1 MLVGRSARS
10 GTRRALPWLL
20 VACWLGLAVYCTH
33 LVLTVRGLRHEV
45 GSRVGWLVDADAART
60 SAHRAVHNAVSA
72 LPHTPDT
79 ERAKLA
85 SALELK
91 LHGTIPTQALREATR
106 TWRDA
111 PPTDRAEVTRLL
123 AQAGQEYDEAIAAA
137 IRRVRAEIG
146 SRTTKLAELWDHLYL
161 LVAVCLAV
169 GGAFSWIF
177 ARSMRQRER
186 LEMGTRAQRKLI
198 ETVQSAIFVVSPQ
211 GKIVFINE
219 AARSVFGYAPDE
231 LIGKKLVDLVDAGVR
246 KRDRRAFVS
255 VMQGESIFNHE
266 TLCVHKTGRRFPM
279 LCNASALRDAR
290 GVTVGGIGTA
300 SDISELKSMQQ
311 QLIRNERQHAL
322 DALAS
327 GVAHDFSNLLTVILG
342 KAEGELTERP
352 GTRRLVAIRDTAERA
367 RRIVERLLVFS
378 EQRTSSRSRL
388 DLSAAVERMG
398 GFLESLLG
406 EHGKLLIQLP
416 GEGVEVDADWSQVEQ
431 VVMNL
436 VINARD
442 AVAPDGE
449 VRVRVMRAT
458 IDETRARELGMEPG
472 IWGCLEVAD
481 DGSGMD
487 TDTLGRA
494 FEPFFTTKERGQG
507 TGLGLATVQGIIQQH
522 GGIVHAES
530 RAEEGTVMTVLLPL
544 SVLQTPVST

>member
-1 MLVGRSARS
+1 MLVGRSTRS

-33 LVLTVRGLRHEV
+33 LVLTVRALRNEV
-45 GSRVGWLVDADAART
+45 GSRAVWLIEADAART
-60 SAHRAVHNAVSA
+60 AAHRAVHNAVSA
-72 LPHTPDT
+72 LPHTPAAART
-79 ERAKLA
+79 KLA
-85 SALELK
+85 AALELK
-91 LHGTIPTQALREATR
+91 LRGTVPTQALREATR
-106 TWRDA
+106 AWRDA
-111 PPTDRAEVTRLL
+111 PPTERAEVTRLL
-123 AQAGQEYDEAIAAA
+123 AQAGQEYDEAVAAA
-137 IRRVRAEIG
+137 IRAMRAEIAPR
-146 SRTTKLAELWDHLYL
+146 SVKLGELWDHLYL
-161 LVAVCLAV
+161 LVAVCLAI
-169 GGAFSWIF
+169 GGAFSWVF
-177 ARSMRQRER
+177 ARSMRQRDR

-198 ETVQSAIFVVSPQ
+198 ETVRSVIFVVSAE
-211 GKIVFINE
+211 GKKVFVNE
-219 AARSVFGYAPDE
+219 ASHHVYGYSPEE
-231 LIGKKLVDLVDAGVR
+231 LIGRPFIELIDPKLRERDLAAFAG
-246 KRDRRAFVS
+246 
-255 VMQGESIFNHE
+255 VMQGESVFNYE
-266 TLCVHKTGRRFPM
+266 TTCIHKSGRKIPM
-279 LCNASALRDAR
+279 LYNATIIRDAR
-290 GVTVGGIGTA
+290 GNPLGCIGTA
-300 SDISELKSMQQ
+300 ADISDLKSMQQ

-322 DALAS
+322 GTLAS

-378 EQRTSSRSRL
+378 VQRTSSRSRL
-388 DLSAAVERMG
+388 DLSAAVERMS

-406 EHGKLLIQLP
+406 DHGKLLIQLP
-416 GEGVEVDADWSQVEQ
+416 GEGVEVDADWSQFEQ

-472 IWGCLEVAD
+472 CWGCLEVAD

-507 TGLGLATVQGIIQQH
+507 TGLGLATVQGIVQQH
-522 GGIVHAES
+522 GGIVQAES
-530 RAEEGTVMTVLLPL
+530 RADEGTVMTVLLPL
-544 SVLQTPVST
+544 SVLQSPVAT